1 MRTASTQSSARA
13 AAPVLDCSFEGASLA
28 SESPLRNGP
37 AAATILAAG
46 IGAAFLGI
54 IVTCAEAFRP
64 LSTVL
69 TFSKAVGPLSG
80 KTTVVM
86 VVWLGVWAVIH
97 WRWRERQV
105 HFRPVAVATVVFVIV
120 GLLGTFPPVYGV
132 VAAFVRHE

>member
-1 MRTASTQSSARA
+1 MPIARTQRSARV
-13 AAPVLDCSFEGASLA
+13 AAPVLDGRPDAARLA
-28 SESPLRNGP
+28 SEAPLRNGP

-46 IGAAFLGI
+46 IGAACLGL

-80 KTTVVM
+80 KTTVAM

-97 WRWRERQV
+97 WRWRERQI